1 MEDDEKQPT
10 TCTRLT
16 VIISQDG
23 NCFQERRGSNF
34 IALQLQ
40 TIRIVSLKKKFQK
53 EFRFFLTPLPQNTEM
68 THAFLAFTVG
78 WKGKEGGRSCRRPS
92 GCFRTMAKSQAANLT
107 CQDSPLFVAS
117 YYAFSLSQT
126 KGKDSFQ
133 MVQSHKF
140 LLSSQ
145 CQPIVYSIDL
155 KISLHCQLA

>member
-1 MEDDEKQPT
+1 MHAADGDNIIGWQLLLGEEGLKFYSPT
-10 TCTRLT
+10 APDHKN
-16 VIISQDG
+16 S
-23 NCFQERRGSNF
+23 FF
-34 IALQLQ
+34 
-40 TIRIVSLKKKFQK
+40 KKKFQK

-126 KGKDSFQ
+126 KGKDSF
-133 MVQSHKF
+133 
-140 LLSSQ
+140 
-145 CQPIVYSIDL
+145 
-155 KISLHCQLA
+155 